1 MNNVLM
7 VPVHLD
13 ALYLNSDR
21 LLVEAMADF
30 SRLPYQDK
38 RDVNPNI
45 ANISEEIVS
54 QPFQNQNLYLKAGIH
69 LHWALPDA
77 LTKGV
82 QTPKDPEN
90 PQSGVKTDFP
100 AVPNRWLVI
109 RSYKKNGINEIQA
122 RWVVES
128 DYLYSADQG
137 SQTGSIAYPVQEA
150 QPFRYLGR
158 KMPLADWREDSQETQ
173 SNRLKQLTAVG
184 YGEPAFATFY
194 PNCHSVFGFY
204 DDYPPQSLD
213 GLQYEV
219 IGWYSDT
226 EDDYLKALIGK
237 LNQPTNKQVL
247 EAIQKD
253 LKWVILLD
261 VNKQVF
267 LDSFDVQG
275 ESIWNEL
282 IKKEILKPKAEK

>member
-1 MNNVLM
+1 MNNALM

-21 LLVEAMADF
+21 LVVEAMADF

-82 QTPKDPEN
+82 QTPKNPDN

-100 AVPNRWLVI
+100 AVPNRWLVT
-109 RSYKKNGINEIQA
+109 RSYKKNEIDEIQA
-122 RWVVES
+122 QWVVES
-128 DYLYSADQG
+128 DYLYPADEG
-137 SQTGSIAYPVQEA
+137 SQTGSIAYPVQDA
-150 QPFRYLGR
+150 QPFRYMGR
-158 KMPLADWREDSQETQ
+158 KVPLADWREDSQGTQ
-173 SNRLKQLTAVG
+173 GNRLQLLTAVG
-184 YGEPAFATFY
+184 YGEPAFAAFY

-204 DDYPPQSLD
+204 DDYLPQSLD

-226 EDDYLKALIGK
+226 EQDHLKAFIKK

-253 LKWVILLD
+253 LKWTIILD
-261 VNKQVF
+261 VNKQDF
-267 LDSFDVQG
+267 LDSFDAQG
-275 ESIWNEL
+275 ESMWNEL
-282 IKKEILKPKAEK
+282 IKKD